1 MRYKNLKTGAIIDV
15 KSEIDGKEWE
25 PLGAP
30 VQIRETDKTEKAEEA
45 PEPKTEDVPAS
56 VPVAKKTTRKKSKK
70 NE

>member
-15 KSEIDGKEWE
+15 KSEIIGEDWE

-30 VQIRETDKTEKAEEA
+30 GQIREEDKTDKAETVSEF
-45 PEPKTEDVPAS
+45 KVEDVPAS
-56 VPVAKKTTRKKSKK
+56 APVTKKTTRKKSKK